1 MLNVVSAPG
10 ETFEEVRDHPYL
22 PWNWVAP
29 LAVAALVGVLFAVVA
44 FSQPAVIDDML
55 RQQLAG
61 IDRQV
66 ESGKLTAEAAAAA
79 RDGMEKAR
87 PFMGVLVMVFGG
99 VGAVIG
105 TLAFAFAVAFGL
117 WLVSR
122 FALGS
127 PVEYWKLLE
136 VVGLTS
142 VIHTI
147 GTVATLFVVIYRGSI
162 TSSVSAAMLV
172 PGLAPESPLFTLL
185 SALNPFMIWWLMVV
199 ALGWALVVGRAW
211 RVTLVWLVGLYGI
224 VFLGLAGL
232 AQLRS

>member
-10 ETFEEVRDHPYL
+10 ETFEEVRDNPYL
-22 PWNWVAP
+22 PWNWVVP
-29 LAVAALVGVLFAVVA
+29 LAVAALIGVLFAVVA
-44 FSQPAVIDDML
+44 FSQQAVIDDML
-55 RQQLAG
+55 RQQTAA
-61 IDRQV
+61 IDRQL
-66 ESGKLTAEAAAAA
+66 ESGKLTPEAAAAA

-87 PFMGVLVMVFGG
+87 PLMGVLVMVFGG
-99 VGAVIG
+99 FGAVVG

-117 WLVSR
+117 WLLSR

-136 VVGLTS
+136 VVGLAS

-147 GTVATLFVVIYRGSI
+147 STVATLFVVIYRGSI

-172 PGLAPESPLFTLL
+172 PGLVPESPVFTLL
-185 SALNPFMIWWLMVV
+185 SAINPFMFWWLAVV
-199 ALGWALVVGRAW
+199 ALGWALVAQRAW
-211 RVTLVWLVGLYGI
+211 GVTLAWLAGLYGI